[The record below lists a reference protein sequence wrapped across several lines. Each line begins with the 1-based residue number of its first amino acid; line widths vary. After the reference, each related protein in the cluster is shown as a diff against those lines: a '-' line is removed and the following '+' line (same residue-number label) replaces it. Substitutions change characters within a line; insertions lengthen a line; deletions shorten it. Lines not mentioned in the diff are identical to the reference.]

1 MSNQTVHLHH
11 YSITAPAE
19 VITEMVDFYRKALAF
34 EPGYRPDF
42 GINGEW
48 LYSGDHP
55 ILHLVEDPGRSG
67 EKSGYFDHIALRC
80 EDLAAMTDNL
90 KSHDIPYFEFLNE
103 ELQQHQLF
111 INDPAGTTVELN
123 YQL

>member
-1 MSNQTVHLHH
+1 MTHHAVQLHH

-19 VITEMVDFYRKALAF
+19 VIADMVDFYGKVLGF
-34 EPGYRPDF
+34 TPGYRPDL

-55 ILHLVEDPGRSG
+55 ILHLVEDPGRSD

-80 EDLAAMTDNL
+80 QDLEATTATL
-90 KSHDIPYFEFLNE
+90 KSNDIDYFEFRNE
-103 ELQQHQLF
+103 EVQQHQLF
-111 INDPAGTTVELN
+111 ITDPAGTTVELN